1 MTTLETITQE
11 LDRITR
17 ERSIDSCPCYA
28 RISIEM
34 NIGYGGIGAPEVYIA
49 VSEQGSTVAR
59 GNGASLS
66 AAWQAFQDDFNGPD
80 PKSLIR
86 RADAEMGNVPDQASE
101 LRRQVAEKS
110 HLKAGLW
117 NWPHQSPGCW
127 AISPGGECYFVNSS
141 GTARPYYGEYI
152 DLDTCVPNAWP
163 IPEAAKPGL
172 RALGVP
178 FDDAP
183 EPVRGLGADA
193 IAIEQAE
200 MEAALSRP
208 DRFEQE

>member
-1 MTTLETITQE
+1 M
-11 LDRITR
+11 
-17 ERSIDSCPCYA
+17 
-28 RISIEM
+28 
-34 NIGYGGIGAPEVYIA
+34 PEFEVTVA
-49 VSEQGSTVAR
+49 DKGSTVAMGR
-59 GNGASLS
+59 GASLS

-86 RADAEMGNVPDQASE
+86 QADAEMGNVPDQASD
-101 LRRQVAEKS
+101 LRRLVAVKS

-117 NWPHQSPGCW
+117 NCPSQSSGCW

-141 GTARPYYGEYI
+141 GIVRPY
-152 DLDTCVPNAWP
+152 LDTCVPNTWP
-163 IPEAAKPGL
+163 IPEVAKPRL
-172 RALGVP
+172 RELGVP

-183 EPVRGLGADA
+183 EPVGGLGADA